1 MNNQK
6 ISAKR
11 QGVMLVV
18 SSPSGAGKTT
28 LCKML
33 LEQHDD
39 LVMSVS
45 ATTRP
50 PREGEKHGSDYF
62 FISPDEFKH
71 MQDENLLL
79 ESAAV
84 FGNHYGTPRE
94 PVERILNEGK
104 DILFDIDWQ
113 GAAQLSAACGENICK
128 IFILPPSGRTLEKRL
143 TGRATDSFE
152 VVAKRMSAAA
162 REIDH
167 WSQYDYVIINDDLD
181 IAWSELNAILVA
193 ERHKTNRLVF
203 LPEFVQTV
211 LDELE

>member
-1 MNNQK
+1 
-6 ISAKR
+6 
-11 QGVMLVV
+11 MLVV

-33 LEQHDD
+33 LAQHDD

-50 PREGEKHGSDYF
+50 PREGEQHGSDYF
-62 FISPDEFKH
+62 FVSPDEFKH
-71 MQDENLLL
+71 MQDENQLL
-79 ESAAV
+79 ESASV

-94 PVERILNEGK
+94 PVEKLLNEGK

-113 GAAQLSAACGENICK
+113 GAEQLSEACGDNICK
-128 IFILPPSGRTLEKRL
+128 IFILPPSGHMLEKRL
-143 TGRATDSFE
+143 TSRATDSRA
-152 VVAKRMSAAA
+152 VVVKRMSAAA

-181 IAWSELNAILVA
+181 IAWNELNAVFVA

-203 LPEFVQTV
+203 LPEFVQTM
-211 LDELE
+211 LDELK